1 MEDIKVTARN
11 LMEFLNESPVNFLAV
26 KTVRRHLDENGFKQ
40 LDPAASWELEPG
52 GKYYLVKN
60 SSAIFAF
67 TVTTGGPAAGF
78 RIISAHSDSP
88 CLRIKPNAEMLSE
101 GGVVRLNVEV
111 YGGPILY
118 TWFDRPLSVAGRVV
132 LRGEDP
138 LHPRTEIL
146 KFDRPLLTIPHLAIH
161 FNRAVNEGNPLSK

>member
-26 KTVRRHLDENGFKQ
+26 KTVRRHLDAAGFTM
-40 LDPAASWELEPG
+40 LDPAARWQLQPG

-67 TVTTGGPAAGF
+67 TVTTEGPDAGF

-88 CLRIKPNAEMLSE
+88 CLRIKPKAEMISE
-101 GGVVRLNVEV
+101 GGVV
-111 YGGPILY
+111 LY
-118 TWFDRPLSVAGRVV
+118 LIHISEPTRP
-132 LRGEDP
+132 
-138 LHPRTEIL
+138 
-146 KFDRPLLTIPHLAIH
+146 
-161 FNRAVNEGNPLSK
+161 